1 MLAMSVNGVVS
12 RPVANLYSG
21 PDLDRDVVTQAI
33 YATNVDVV
41 EEREGWARVRTP
53 DDYSGWMQASDFL
66 KSAPY
71 AASGKIAYVESLFA
85 NLYRESSITR
95 HAPLLTVPFET
106 RLEIVAERDAGE
118 RRWVQVRL
126 PDDRAA
132 WVQRGDVVF
141 APVAQSLGE
150 AMEFGRRFIG
160 LPYLWGGTST
170 LGYDCSGYIQMLF
183 RRQGLTIPRDAGP
196 QSRWE
201 GFVSVST
208 DDLRPGDLLYFG
220 PSEQKITHTGMYT
233 GAGRFIN
240 ATAHLTPMVQISDLA
255 DPHWQPIFVAARR
268 LK

>member
-1 MLAMSVNGVVS
+1 MLLPLMLAMSVNGVVS

-21 PDLDRDVVTQAI
+21 PDIDRDVVTQAVF
-33 YATNVDVV
+33 ATNVEVV
-41 EEREGWARVRTP
+41 EEREEWARVRTP
-53 DDYSGWMQASDFL
+53 DDYSGWMQSGDLL

-71 AASGKIAYVESLFA
+71 AKSGKVAQVESLFA
-85 NLYRESSITR
+85 NLYRETNITR

-106 RLEIVAERDAGE
+106 RLEVVAEPDADE

-141 APVAQSLGE
+141 APVVESLGE

-160 LPYLWGGTST
+160 LPY
-170 LGYDCSGYIQMLF
+170 
-183 RRQGLTIPRDAGP
+183 
-196 QSRWE
+196 
-201 GFVSVST
+201 
-208 DDLRPGDLLYFG
+208 GDLLYFG
-220 PSEQKITHTGMYT
+220 PSEQKITHTGMYV

-240 ATAHLTPMVQISDLA
+240 ATAHLKPVVQISDLA